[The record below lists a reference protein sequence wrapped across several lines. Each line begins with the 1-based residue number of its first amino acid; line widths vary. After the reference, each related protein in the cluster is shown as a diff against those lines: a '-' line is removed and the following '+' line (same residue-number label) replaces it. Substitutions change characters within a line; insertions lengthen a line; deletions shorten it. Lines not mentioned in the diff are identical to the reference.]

1 MKKFFAIMAV
11 LVLFSSC
18 SEYQKAMKSEDVA
31 VKTEV
36 ANKLYDAGKYDKAI
50 RLYEQIVPAYKGKPQ
65 AEKMFYNY
73 AQALYKEKQY
83 YTAGY
88 QMESFASMYPKS
100 DKVEETVFLGAKCYS
115 KLSPVYSL
123 DQTDTYKAIEKMQL
137 YIDRFPDG
145 ANFAEANEIAKAL
158 RNKLEKKAFEIAKQY
173 NTITDYKSA
182 IVALDN
188 FVSDYA
194 GTPYKED
201 ALYYRLDSAYNL
213 AINSIPEK
221 MEERLNVAKISY
233 NNLMKFD
240 AATKYK
246 KTADEMLA
254 RIDKDLQQYSK

>member
-18 SEYQKAMKSEDVA
+18 SEYQKAIKSEDVA

-36 ANKLYDAGKYDKAI
+36 ANKLYDAGKYSKAI

-65 AEKMFYNY
+65 AEKIFYNY
-73 AQALYKEKQY
+73 SQALYKEKQY

-88 QMESFASMYPKS
+88 QFESFASMYPKS
-100 DKVEETVFLGAKCYS
+100 DKVEETVFLGAKCYG
-115 KLSPVYSL
+115 KLSPVYTL

-145 ANFAEANEIAKAL
+145 ANFAEANEIAKEL

-173 NTITDYKSA
+173 NLIMNYKSA

-188 FVSDYA
+188 FVIDFP

-201 ALYYRLDSAYNL
+201 ALFYRLDSAYNL

-221 MEERLNVAKISY
+221 MVERLNVAKISY
-233 NNLMKFD
+233 ANLMKFD
-240 AATKYK
+240 ASTKYK

>member
-18 SEYQKAMKSEDVA
+18 SEYQKAIKSEDVA
-31 VKTEV
+31 IKTEV
-36 ANKLYDAGKYDKAI
+36 ANKLYEAGKYDKAI
-50 RLYEQIVPAYKGKPQ
+50 RLYEQVVPAYKGKPQ
-65 AEKMFYNY
+65 AEKIFYNY
-73 AQALYKEKQY
+73 AQALYKVKQY

-88 QMESFASMYPKS
+88 QFESFASMYPKS

-123 DQTDTYKAIEKMQL
+123 DQVDTYKAIEKMQL

-145 ANFAEANEIAKAL
+145 SNLTEANEIAKTL

-213 AINSIPEK
+213 AINSVPEK
-221 MEERLNVAKISY
+221 MQERLNVAKTSY
-233 NNLMKFD
+233 NNLVKFD
-240 AATKYK
+240 ASTKYK